1 MWYEKNF
8 IISGSLSYDMLYR
21 MCPKERKTNNKW
33 TVIENACCVFFCD
46 WDNSQGCPKY
56 CKHYRGELFA
66 IEPKSPYTRADLDW
80 HDEQSRS
87 SIEMNNVKSR
97 PALKGLKAN
106 MADYDVVFLGYPIWW
121 NCAPRI
127 INTFIESHNLKGKT
141 IIPFATSGSS
151 SISNSVTEL
160 KKAYPNLDWQTGKL
174 LNRVNNNDLQSWI
187 KSVVRWWSVR
197 QN

>member
-1 MWYEKNF
+1 MKKILLSLAAFLMICCTVCAQKKEKQTTNE
-8 IISGSLSYDMLYR
+8 LSS
-21 MCPKERKTNNKW
+21 KTLVAYFSATGTTAKVARSIANI
-33 TVIENACCVFFCD
+33 T
-46 WDNSQGCPKY
+46 G
-56 CKHYRGELFA
+56 GELFA

-80 HDEQSRS
+80 HDKQSRS
-87 SIEMNNVKSR
+87 SVEMNDVKSR
-97 PALKGLKAN
+97 PALKGVKAN

-160 KKAYPNLDWQTGKL
+160 KKAYPDLDWQTGKL
-174 LNRVNNNDLQSWI
+174 LNRVNKNDLQNWI
-187 KSVVRWWSVR
+187 KSVVR
-197 QN
+197 

>member
-1 MWYEKNF
+1 
-8 IISGSLSYDMLYR
+8 
-21 MCPKERKTNNKW
+21 
-33 TVIENACCVFFCD
+33 
-46 WDNSQGCPKY
+46 
-56 CKHYRGELFA
+56 
-66 IEPKSPYTRADLDW
+66 
-80 HDEQSRS
+80 
-87 SIEMNNVKSR
+87 MNNVKSR

-141 IIPFATSGSS
+141 IVPFATSGSS

-160 KKAYPNLDWQTGKL
+160 KKAYPDLDWQTGKL

-187 KSVVRWWSVR
+187 KSVVR
-197 QN
+197 

>member
-1 MWYEKNF
+1 MKKILLSLAAFLMICCTVCAQKKEKQTTNE
-8 IISGSLSYDMLYR
+8 LSSKMLVAYFSATGTTAKVAR
-21 MCPKERKTNNKW
+21 SIANIT
-33 TVIENACCVFFCD
+33 
-46 WDNSQGCPKY
+46 G
-56 CKHYRGELFA
+56 GELFA

-151 SISNSVTEL
+151 SISNSVAEL
-160 KKAYPNLDWQTGKL
+160 KKAYPDLDWQTGKL
-174 LNRVNNNDLQSWI
+174 LNRVNNNDLQNWI
-187 KSVVRWWSVR
+187 KSVVR
-197 QN
+197 

>member
-1 MWYEKNF
+1 MKKILLSLAAFFTICCTVCAQKKEKQTTNELSSKTHVANF
-8 IISGSLSYDMLYR
+8 SATGTTAKVARSIANITG
-21 MCPKERKTNNKW
+21 
-33 TVIENACCVFFCD
+33 
-46 WDNSQGCPKY
+46 
-56 CKHYRGELFA
+56 GELFA

-160 KKAYPNLDWQTGKL
+160 KKAYPDLYWQTGKL

-187 KSVVRWWSVR
+187 KSVVR
-197 QN
+197 